1 MAAATDADQLPFFG
15 EAQRMRKDQE
25 IERLLQESYARARR
39 IVRKNRR
46 VLLRLAEVGARRGYE
61 LGCGGE

>member
-15 EAQRMRKDQE
+15 EAQRRRKDHE

-61 LGCGGE
+61 LGRGGE